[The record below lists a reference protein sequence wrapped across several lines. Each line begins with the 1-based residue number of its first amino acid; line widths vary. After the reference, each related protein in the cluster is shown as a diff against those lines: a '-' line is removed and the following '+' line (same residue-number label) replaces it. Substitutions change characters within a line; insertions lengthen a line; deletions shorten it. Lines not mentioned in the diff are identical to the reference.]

1 MVIYMLKSDKYYIEK
16 EIDKFNKLGH
26 TGFLNS
32 NESNSIKNILN
43 KMHIKY
49 DIYESFVECDR
60 VIIYREIP
68 DITCFKIITNNI
80 LKHSDIMGAL
90 YNFNIDEDIIGDII
104 VKNDEY
110 YFIILS
116 NMKDYFI
123 NNFDIVGRFSIR
135 LIESDIPIKERDYI
149 DLEFIVSSERIDTV
163 ISKIINTNRKYVED
177 MISNKDVIL
186 NYNTLTNK
194 SYILKENDIFSI
206 RRYGKFKYVG
216 IKRIT
221 KKDNFI
227 IGLKKYN

>member
-1 MVIYMLKSDKYYIEK
+1 MLKSDKYYIEK
-16 EIDKFNKLGH
+16 ELDKFNKLGH
-26 TGFLNS
+26 TGFLNG

-49 DIYESFVECDR
+49 EIYESFIECDR

-104 VKNDEY
+104 VKDDEY

-123 NNFDIVGRFSIR
+123 NNFDMVGRFSIR

-216 IKRIT
+216 IKRRT

-227 IGLKKYN
+227 IELKKYN